1 MACSFGQVPLLLLSL
16 PFSSFPALDVY
27 FPAAYH
33 QATANQFS
41 RFTLDFVKKLRS
53 SAKFNLALVG
63 LTALSGAFVAG
74 NDAGRAFNTFPKM
87 GDEWIP
93 GEIFDLDPWW
103 INFFENT
110 AMVQLD
116 HRLLALTTYTS
127 LSAMYLRAVSSNA
140 HWPLVPNLVRIGM
153 NSVATMAGVQVGLGI
168 YTLLTHVPI
177 TMAVA
182 HQAGSLALITCV
194 IGLIHATGYG
204 KMIPERVTKG
214 VVAGV
219 TKTKEK
225 FKPAATL
232 ADLKKRVEEY

>member
-1 MACSFGQVPLLLLSL
+1 M
-16 PFSSFPALDVY
+16 
-27 FPAAYH
+27 
-33 QATANQFS
+33 
-41 RFTLDFVKKLRS
+41 
-53 SAKFNLALVG
+53 
-63 LTALSGAFVAG
+63 SGAFVAG

-93 GEIFDLDPWW
+93 GEIFDLIPWW
-103 INFFENT
+103 VNFFENT

-127 LSAMYLRAVSSNA
+127 LSAMFLRAVSSNI
-140 HWPLVPNLVRIGM
+140 HWPLVPNLVRVSM
-153 NSVATMAGVQVGLGI
+153 NSVATMAGVQVGLGV

-182 HQAGSLALITCV
+182 HQAGSLALISCV
-194 IGLIHATGYG
+194 IALIHATGYG

-219 TKTKEK
+219 AKTKEK
-225 FKPAATL
+225 FKPVGSL
-232 ADLKKRVEEY
+232 ADLKKRAQGN